1 MDCNVIFD
9 QCHERFVNVLNM
21 VHCNKSPCTFL
32 KKICL
37 CQHKLFNKT
46 VFFSEKDEFTPTNFK
61 GPCEFE
67 LNFFLT

>member
-21 VHCNKSPCTFL
+21 VHCNKSPCTF
-32 KKICL
+32 KKKYVCVSINYL
-37 CQHKLFNKT
+37 IKLF
-46 VFFSEKDEFTPTNFK
+46 FFSKKDEITPTSFK

-67 LNFFLT
+67 LNFV